1 MNDIV
6 LNKKESIERCI
17 KQIRT
22 YYALPGAA
30 PFAEDYLKQDAI
42 ALNLQRA
49 CELCIDL
56 ANHTIKLR
64 KLGLPKESK
73 ESFRLLAA
81 GGIIPRDLAVR
92 LEGMVGFR
100 NVLVHEYQKLD
111 ITLMIDVIE
120 NRLDDLVEFTNCI
133 VREFFDITG
142 SPQTEDT

>member
-22 YYALPGAA
+22 YYRLPSEMI
-30 PFAEDYLKQDAI
+30 FEEDYMRQDAV

-49 CELCIDL
+49 CEQCIDL
-56 ANHTIKLR
+56 ANYVIKVR

-73 ESFRLLAA
+73 DSFRLLAA
-81 GGIIPRDLAVR
+81 NRIITADLAKN

-100 NVLVHEYQKLD
+100 NVLVHEYQRMD
-111 ITLMIDVIE
+111 IHLMIQVIE
-120 NRLDDLVEFTNCI
+120 NRLDDLLRFTDYILKEFLN
-133 VREFFDITG
+133 G
-142 SPQTEDT
+142 

>member
-22 YYALPGAA
+22 YYGLPSEA
-30 PFAEDYLKQDAI
+30 PFAEDYLRQDAV

-49 CELCIDL
+49 CEQCIDL
-56 ANHTIKLR
+56 ANYVIKVR

-81 GGIIPRDLAVR
+81 NRIIPDDLAKR
-92 LEGMVGFR
+92 LEGMIGFR
-100 NVLVHEYQKLD
+100 NVLVHEYQRMD
-111 ITLMIDVIE
+111 IQLMVDVIE
-120 NRLDDLVEFTNCI
+120 NRLDDLLLFTDYILKEFPAA
-133 VREFFDITG
+133 FA
-142 SPQTEDT
+142 

>member
-17 KQIRT
+17 KQVRT
-22 YYALPGAA
+22 YYGLAGDV
-30 PFAEDYLKQDAI
+30 PFAEDYLRQDAI

-49 CELCIDL
+49 CEQCIDL
-56 ANHTIKLR
+56 ANHVIRAR

-81 GGIIPRDLAVR
+81 SHIIPHDLAKR

-100 NVLVHEYQKLD
+100 NVLVHEYERLD
-111 ITLMIDVIE
+111 IGLMIEVIE
-120 NRLDDLVEFTNCI
+120 NRLDDLLLFTDC
-133 VREFFDITG
+133 VLREFF
-142 SPQTEDT
+142 SSHPS

>member
-22 YYALPGAA
+22 YYGLPGEV
-30 PFAEDYLKQDAI
+30 PFAEDYLRQDAV

-49 CELCIDL
+49 CEQCIDL
-56 ANHTIKLR
+56 ANYVIKVR

-73 ESFRLLAA
+73 ESFQLLAA
-81 GGIIPRDLAVR
+81 NRIIPGDLAKR

-100 NVLVHEYQKLD
+100 NILVHEYQRID
-111 ITLMIDVIE
+111 IQLMIDVIE
-120 NRLDDLVEFTNCI
+120 NRLDDLLKFTDLILKEFHN
-133 VREFFDITG
+133 G
-142 SPQTEDT
+142 PA